1 MLWVAES
8 LKQHRQRSWSLLPK
22 FSLLE
27 IAKCVGGWGVGEEA
41 CSPRGPYSEVTYYR
55 VGAMALG

>member
-8 LKQHRQRSWSLLPK
+8 LKQHCRRSRSLLPK

-27 IAKCVGGWGVGEEA
+27 IAKCVGGWELEGEA

-55 VGAMALG
+55 VGVMALG